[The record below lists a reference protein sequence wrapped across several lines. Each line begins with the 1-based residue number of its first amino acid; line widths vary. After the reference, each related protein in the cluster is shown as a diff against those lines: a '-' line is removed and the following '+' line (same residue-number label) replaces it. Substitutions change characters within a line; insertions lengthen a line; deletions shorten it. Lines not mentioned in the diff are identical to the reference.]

1 MLQLQKRETTGM
13 GMRPDTALA
22 VPCNGV
28 KAFGHGLSGT
38 LYDL

>member
-1 MLQLQKRETTGM
+1 MHTQHSLHIITGSTYSI
-13 GMRPDTALA
+13 DD
-22 VPCNGV
+22 GV